1 MSRKRQAPSPAAERS
16 PAERSTDPADYQN
29 VPRAVA
35 AMPKDF
41 PDGFEIAPHSHERAQ
56 LIYATAG
63 TMRVATSDVMWMVPP
78 QRAVWMPGGVRH
90 SIVMSSDVSMRTLYL
105 REDATRFMP
114 DACSVLPVSPL
125 LRELI
130 VRATELPM
138 RYDESGPAGHV
149 VALILAEL
157 QGLKSLPLNLPMPSD
172 ARLRG
177 LCEQL
182 LAAPGDPRT
191 LSAWARTINA
201 SARTLARHFQSETG
215 LSFGA
220 WRQQARV
227 FEAMGRLGSGAP
239 VTQVALDL
247 GYDSV
252 SAFSAM
258 FRRASGASPRHYRHR
273 PLGDPKAPVTIW
285 DSLISQPVSAQKP

>member
-1 MSRKRQAPSPAAERS
+1 MSRNRQTA
-16 PAERSTDPADYQN
+16 RSTDPADYQR

-41 PDGFEIAPHSHERAQ
+41 AAGFEIAAHSHERAQ
-56 LIYATAG
+56 LIYATVG
-63 TMRVATSDVMWMVPP
+63 TMRVATNDGMWMVPS
-78 QRAVWMPGGVRH
+78 QRALWMPAGVRH
-90 SIVMSSDVSMRTLYL
+90 GIVMLGNVTMRTLYM
-105 REDATRFMP
+105 RDDAAAFMP
-114 DACSVLPVSPL
+114 GTCHVLPVSGL

-130 VRATELPM
+130 VRATELPLH
-138 RYDESGPAGHV
+138 YDESGPAGHV

-157 QGLKSLPLNLPMPSD
+157 RGLQALPLRLPMPRD
-172 ARLRG
+172 GRLRG
-177 LCEQL
+177 LCQAL
-182 LAAPGDPRT
+182 LDAPADQRP
-191 LSAWARTINA
+191 LAAWARTVNA
-201 SARTLARHFQSETG
+201 SGRTLARRFQSETG

-227 FEAMGRLGSGAP
+227 LEAMGRLSGGEP

-258 FRRASGASPRHYRHR
+258 FRRAAGAPPSHYRQR
-273 PLGDPKAPVTIW
+273 PQTD
-285 DSLISQPVSAQKP
+285 